1 MVKNLLE
8 VYELFNK
15 KRNCLSLSYVDGTI
29 IGRTKQW
36 CFTISETGQQF
47 EIVFTDNHYEYSMIL
62 ADAAALMDFLTDL
75 DNHKITIEKNNN
87 IHIKLSGWDNFLKRK
102 KSLVK
107 RIILDLI
114 AALLLYYS
122 ASLTAYI
129 IMMLADTAFSFTEN
143 IMLLPHTLGT
153 TIIAVAMIRY
163 GRQQYRY
170 KKNIVLFCWGIFLI
184 SSSLVLMI
192 AGWLGYPNDEKYG
205 LGTYIGITVLFSL
218 IILVGVLLVFLAYF
232 VKRSNKKSIYLL
244 RKPILPSTE
253 ELEMLLEAIRQKASR
268 EVIKIIPHHDT
279 EPTLFSSKLGGLPY
293 WNLNQPYPVS
303 ENDKKM
309 VMLMQIML
317 CDLPENEYL
326 PKEGMIQ
333 FFVED
338 EEEIIQSKVIYHK
351 EINYDLSEEKV
362 RELDIPLA
370 DKISAMKVDELFD
383 KESVI
388 PLAFE
393 RTEILSTENIEE
405 VMFSSAEELGIVL
418 DKTLTFQEI
427 SDERF
432 RKDNDQSGFLL
443 YKPALST
450 NQYDMVLLHLD
461 LCDDIPGYYEE
472 EKLNICI
479 DPEALKRCDFSDVLA
494 EHNVEW

>member
-8 VYELFNK
+8 IYDWFNK
-15 KRNCLSLSYVDGTI
+15 RRNCLSLSYVDGTI

-36 CFTISETGQQF
+36 NFTISETEQQF
-47 EIVFTDNHYEYSMIL
+47 EIVFTDNHYEYSMKL
-62 ADAAALMDFLTDL
+62 ADTAALMDFLTDL
-75 DNHKITIEKNNN
+75 DSHNITIEKNNN
-87 IHIKLSGWDNFLKRK
+87 THIKLSGWDNFLKRK

-143 IMLLPHTLGT
+143 IMLLPHTFGT
-153 TIIAVAMIRY
+153 AIIAVAMIRY

-170 KKNIVLFCWGIFLI
+170 KKNIVVFCLGIFLI

-192 AGWLGYPNDEKYG
+192 AGWIGYPNDEKYG
-205 LGTYIGITVLFSL
+205 LGTYVGITVLFSL
-218 IILVGVLLVFLAYF
+218 IILVGIFLVFLAYF
-232 VKRSNKKSIYLL
+232 VKQSNKKSIYLF

-253 ELEMLLEAIRQKASR
+253 ELEMLLKAIRQKANR
-268 EVIKIIPHHDT
+268 EVIKIISHHDA
-279 EPTLFSSKLGGLPY
+279 EPTLFFSKLGGLPY
-293 WNLNQPYPVS
+293 WEPEQPYPVS
-303 ENDKKM
+303 ENGKKM

-326 PKEGMIQ
+326 PREGMLQ

-338 EEEIIQSKVIYHK
+338 EEEICHAKVVYHK
-351 EINYDLSEEKV
+351 EINYDLSEEKI

-370 DKISAMKVDELFD
+370 DKISAMKVGELFY

-393 RTEILSTENIEE
+393 RTEILSTENIDE

-443 YKPALST
+443 YKSALSE

-461 LCDDIPGYYEE
+461 LHDNISEYYEE
-472 EKLNICI
+472 DELDICI
-479 DPEALKRCDFSDVLA
+479 DSEALKRCDFSDVLA